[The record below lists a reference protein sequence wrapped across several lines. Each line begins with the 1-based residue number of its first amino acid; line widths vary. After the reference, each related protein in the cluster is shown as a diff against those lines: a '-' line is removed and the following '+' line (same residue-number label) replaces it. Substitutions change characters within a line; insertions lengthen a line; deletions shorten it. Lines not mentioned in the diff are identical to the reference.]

1 MPSSELAAGRA
12 AARYS
17 GEPELEFAG
26 LAGAK
31 SPTNAAVRRRSMLI
45 GFSIAIHT
53 VTVGAL
59 LVVPLLRDAPLPDPT
74 QAVRAF
80 FVAPSFAPPPPPPP
94 PAPASKLASR
104 VVPVAQTAKP
114 NAFVAPTQIPDSIE
128 VPEDV
133 DPGVSGGVAGGVEG
147 GVAGG
152 VVGSLVGG
160 LGNAPSV
167 TAPLRVG
174 GGIREPRK
182 LKNVDP
188 TYPSVARAA
197 RIQGVVVIEC
207 VVGTDGRVADA
218 KVVQGQPLL
227 DGAALKAV
235 QQWRYTPTLYEG
247 VPVPV
252 ILTVTVTFRL
262 A

>member
-45 GFSIAIHT
+45 GFSIAIHA

-59 LVVPLLRDAPLPDPT
+59 LA
-74 QAVRAF
+74 A
-80 FVAPSFAPPPPPPP
+80 PPPPPP